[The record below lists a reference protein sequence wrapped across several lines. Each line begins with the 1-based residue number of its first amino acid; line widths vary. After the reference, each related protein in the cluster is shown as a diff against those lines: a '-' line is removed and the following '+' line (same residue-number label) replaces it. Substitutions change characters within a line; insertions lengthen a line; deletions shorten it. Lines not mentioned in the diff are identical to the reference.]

1 MRAIKRIILPTDL
14 SDTSQNAFR
23 YALRLADRTEAAI
36 ELIHVI
42 FPEYA
47 GLDLPVIS
55 AEGTQS
61 HISAARAAMQA
72 FVEYGLA
79 QVQLMHNLEHIPDIH
94 PDVEVG
100 SPSAVIARLAERDEA
115 SLIVMGTKGE
125 HGLLEK
131 TFGSVTTEVLRRSRV
146 PVLVVPEDAAFTQI
160 RQVAYAS
167 ELKEEDA
174 WHIWGAMKLLEEFEP
189 QWHLV
194 HIQTPESKTPTETLQ
209 ELTNLMK
216 GELKIHQLGSTSVL
230 EGLEDFAQNFDVDLL
245 VMLSRHESIWRR
257 LFYRSKTRQMAYQT
271 QVPLLVVHEVKS

>member
-1 MRAIKRIILPTDL
+1 MHAIKRIILPTDF

-23 YALRLADRTEAAI
+23 YALQLADKTKATI
-36 ELIHVI
+36 DLIHVI

-61 HISAARAAMQA
+61 HISAARAAMEA

-79 QVQLMHNLEHIPDIH
+79 QLQLTKTLEHVPQIH
-94 PDVEVG
+94 SDVEVG
-100 SPSAVIARLAERDEA
+100 GPSGVIARLAERDEA

-131 TFGSVTTEVLRRSRV
+131 TFGSVTTEVLRRSKV
-146 PVLVVPEDAAFTQI
+146 PVLVVPEDATYSEI

-189 QWHLV
+189 SWHLIY
-194 HIQTPESKTPTETLQ
+194 IQTPDSETPKETLE
-209 ELTNLMK
+209 ELSHLMK
-216 GELKIHQLGSTSVL
+216 GELNLHQLGSTSVL
-230 EGLEDFAQNFDVDLL
+230 EGLEDFARHREVDLL
-245 VMLSRHESIWRR
+245 VMLSRHESIWKR
-257 LFYRSKTRQMAYQT
+257 LFYRSKTRQMAYQS